1 MLHEIQEEG
10 DDGGVD
16 DIDKHRAD
24 DRYDEE
30 GFDGIAVFIADD
42 ICTILLIMRCYV
54 AAIGVVDF
62 CSGWAQ
68 EAILH

>member
-30 GFDGIAVFIADD
+30 GFDGIAVFRADGTLHD
-42 ICTILLIMRCYV
+42 FTHYALL
-54 AAIGVVDF
+54 
-62 CSGWAQ
+62 CSGDWSRFCERWSGVTNRQ
-68 EAILH
+68 